1 MSFFSFLVKFSF
13 LQSTFK
19 PDIVARIASGSH
31 QGPQTE
37 FDYGRL
43 HQIANLLLIF
53 EYFFPS
59 ELFSREITP
68 LHHTWILKM
77 WVCISNQNVCGWV
90 EVAEWNKDDPSPSI
104 TIMWI
109 ISFRERKLK
118 SKKSS
123 SPDFIF
129 KTTAAISC
137 QAYLNRYAF
146 NFIFTSSWCTFPNWW
161 TNIFA
166 PCCSRPTPSLCWAES
181 KIWRKKSP
189 FQSFLPCSRYLDIKK
204 KYLP

>member
-1 MSFFSFLVKFSF
+1 M
-13 LQSTFK
+13 
-19 PDIVARIASGSH
+19 R
-31 QGPQTE
+31 
-37 FDYGRL
+37 
-43 HQIANLLLIF
+43 
-53 EYFFPS
+53 
-59 ELFSREITP
+59 
-68 LHHTWILKM
+68 
-77 WVCISNQNVCGWV
+77 VCISNENVCGWV

-129 KTTAAISC
+129 TTTAAISC

-204 KYLP
+204 NTFLKRPLKVENTKKSSISPLEVGNTKQSCGRKYFFKVKNTNTRATPLELNQCL